1 VLWLKNDW
9 DGLNVD
15 NFKRFCTMSSLIKKK
30 HFRYFLLFFSPIFT
44 GMVIVIFHPDRARG
58 DTLKRGE
65 ISLELA
71 QAPNTS
77 TTNTAICDCSN
88 ETLSRLLTKRI
99 VIINQPID
107 NDLVRIVVP
116 QLLYLDS
123 QAPGKDIYLYI
134 NSPGGSVTA
143 GMAIY
148 DTMQSLR
155 SDVVTVSMGLSAS
168 MGSILLAGGTKGKRF
183 ALRHSRIMIHQ
194 PLAGGQGRAAD
205 IEIQA
210 KEILH
215 WKRQLSQLLA
225 NLTGQPLERIL
236 VDTRQ
241 DFFMSAQEAKAYG
254 IIDKIVDKLP

>member
-1 VLWLKNDW
+1 
-9 DGLNVD
+9 
-15 NFKRFCTMSSLIKKK
+15 MSSLIKKK
-30 HFRYFLLFFSPIFT
+30 HFSYFLLFFSTIFT
-44 GMVIVIFHPDRARG
+44 GIVIVVFNPDRAMG

-77 TTNTAICDCSN
+77 TTNTAICDFHY

-99 VIINQPID
+99 VIINQPIS
-107 NDLVRIVVP
+107 NDLASTVVA

-134 NSPGGSVTA
+134 NSPGGSVTS

-155 SDVVTVSMGLSAS
+155 SDVVTVGMGLSAS

-254 IIDKIVDKLP
+254 IIDKVVDKLPPSS

>member
-1 VLWLKNDW
+1 
-9 DGLNVD
+9 
-15 NFKRFCTMSSLIKKK
+15 
-30 HFRYFLLFFSPIFT
+30 
-44 GMVIVIFHPDRARG
+44 
-58 DTLKRGE
+58 
-65 ISLELA
+65 
-71 QAPNTS
+71 
-77 TTNTAICDCSN
+77 
-88 ETLSRLLTKRI
+88 
-99 VIINQPID
+99 
-107 NDLVRIVVP
+107 
-116 QLLYLDS
+116 
-123 QAPGKDIYLYI
+123 
-134 NSPGGSVTA
+134 
-143 GMAIY
+143 MAIY

-168 MGSILLAGGTKGKRF
+168 MGSILLAGGTKGKRL

-236 VDTRQ
+236 ADTGQ

-254 IIDKIVDKLP
+254 IIDKVVDKLP

>member
-1 VLWLKNDW
+1 
-9 DGLNVD
+9 
-15 NFKRFCTMSSLIKKK
+15 MSSLIKKK
-30 HFRYFLLFFSPIFT
+30 HFRYFLLFSSPIFT
-44 GMVIVIFHPDRARG
+44 GIIIGIFNPDRAMG

-71 QAPNTS
+71 QAPNSS
-77 TTNTAICDCSN
+77 TTNTAICNSHK
-88 ETLSRLLTKRI
+88 ETIERLLKKRI
-99 VIINQPID
+99 VIISQPID
-107 NDLVRIVVP
+107 NDLARTVVA

-134 NSPGGSVTA
+134 NSPGGSVTS

-155 SDVVTVSMGLSAS
+155 SDVVTVSIGLSAS

-194 PLAGGQGRAAD
+194 PLAGAQGQAAD

-236 VDTRQ
+236 VDTGQ

-254 IIDKIVDKLP
+254 IIDKVVDKLPSFSQP

>member
-1 VLWLKNDW
+1 
-9 DGLNVD
+9 
-15 NFKRFCTMSSLIKKK
+15 MSSLIKKK
-30 HFRYFLLFFSPIFT
+30 HFRYFLLFSSPIFT
-44 GMVIVIFHPDRARG
+44 GIVIAIFNPDRAMG

-71 QAPNTS
+71 QASNTS
-77 TTNTAICDCSN
+77 TTNTAICN
-88 ETLSRLLTKRI
+88 PNKETIERLLKTRI
-99 VIINQPID
+99 VIISQPID
-107 NDLVRIVVP
+107 NDLAMTVVA

-134 NSPGGSVTA
+134 NSPGGSVA
-143 GMAIY
+143 SGMAIY

-155 SDVVTVSMGLSAS
+155 SNVVTVSIGVSAS

-183 ALRHSRIMIHQ
+183 ALPHSRIMIHQ
-194 PLAGGQGRAAD
+194 PVAGSQGQAVD
-205 IEIQA
+205 IEIQT
-210 KEILH
+210 KEVLH

-236 VDTRQ
+236 VDTGR

-254 IIDKIVDKLP
+254 IIDEVVDKLPSFSQP

>member
-1 VLWLKNDW
+1 
-9 DGLNVD
+9 
-15 NFKRFCTMSSLIKKK
+15 MSSLIKKK

-44 GMVIVIFHPDRARG
+44 GMVIVLFNPDRARG
-58 DTLKRGE
+58 DTLKGGE

-77 TTNTAICDCSN
+77 TTNTAICN
-88 ETLSRLLTKRI
+88 FHKETIERLLTKRI

-107 NDLVRIVVP
+107 NDLARIVVA

-134 NSPGGSVTA
+134 NSPGGSVTS

-183 ALRHSRIMIHQ
+183 ALPHSRIMIHQ
-194 PLAGGQGRAAD
+194 PFAGVQGQARD
-205 IEIQA
+205 IKNQA

-215 WKRQLSQLLA
+215 LKRQLNQLLA

-236 VDTRQ
+236 VDTGQ

-254 IIDKIVDKLP
+254 IIDKVVDKLP

>member
-1 VLWLKNDW
+1 
-9 DGLNVD
+9 
-15 NFKRFCTMSSLIKKK
+15 MSSLIKKK
-30 HFRYFLLFFSPIFT
+30 HFRYFLLFFFPIFT
-44 GMVIVIFHPDRARG
+44 GIVIAVFNPDRAMG

-77 TTNTAICDCSN
+77 TTNTAICDFHN
-88 ETLSRLLTKRI
+88 ETLARLLTKRI
-99 VIINQPID
+99 VIINHPID
-107 NDLVRIVVP
+107 NDLAMIVVA

-134 NSPGGSVTA
+134 NSPGGSVTS

-168 MGSILLAGGTKGKRF
+168 MGSILLAGGTKGKRL

-194 PLAGGQGRAAD
+194 PLAGGQGRGAD